1 MQLEVENLKQN
12 DVIKKTYRKEG
23 EKKTIQNRINRIEGQ
38 LKGIKRMVEE
48 DAYCNDILIQLSAA
62 QNSIKSLSNLI
73 LENHLY
79 NCVSRDLEK
88 GELETLEE
96 VISLFKRFNNR

>member
-1 MQLEVENLKQN
+1 
-12 DVIKKTYRKEG
+12 
-23 EKKTIQNRINRIEGQ
+23 
-38 LKGIKRMVEE
+38 MVEE